1 MQRSISKAM
10 IAAAALLMGGCTL
23 QTTLPPVNAYRIKPI
38 EVAPYGSRNA
48 CSEKTLRVSLTLAPD
63 FFKSPQIH
71 YADENFEEY
80 DYTRSRW
87 AESPDRQLRHLFESA
102 LAQSGLFGSVITYDS
117 QAYND
122 LLFEPKIND
131 FMQYFERDGSAYVH
145 VDMELVLMDQESN
158 LVIATRHINKRR
170 VTESADAIGAVKG
183 FNAIVHETLNE
194 TTGWLDDLCKQ
205 ESFPKEI
212 RGQ

>member
-1 MQRSISKAM
+1 MRRGIFTTM
-10 IAAAALLMGGCTL
+10 IAALVLTMSGCSL
-23 QTTLPPVNAYRIKPI
+23 QTTVPAVNEYRIKPVEI
-38 EVAPYGSRNA
+38 APYASHDA
-48 CSEKTLRVSLTLAPD
+48 CSEQTLRVSLTLAPD
-63 FFKSPQIH
+63 LFKSRQLH
-71 YADENFEEY
+71 YADENFEQY

-102 LAQSGLFGSVITYDS
+102 LAQSGIFGSVITYDS

-122 LLFEPKIND
+122 LLFEPKLNN
-131 FMQYFERDGSAYVH
+131 FMQYFESDGSAYVH

-158 LVIATRHINKRR
+158 RVIATRHIDKRR

-194 TTGWLDDLCKQ
+194 TTGWLDDVCKH
-205 ESFPKEI
+205 ESLPKET